1 MSVLDDFD
9 RSSPLAMAADEDG
22 QIFELPGLYALG
34 MQGTH
39 PVLPDWQDYIPLPF
53 GSDLYVLPDR
63 HIIAFDPEQDCIV
76 QIEIYQGKRVWP
88 VAAFLAPAYTQLY
101 QSAYTTEP
109 DAVRLPLYAY
119 TAVGW
124 AKDDFYV
131 TAVRVDEDPRQDLSG
146 VDPKE
151 VEAGAQAV
159 LEQMG
164 SNRLAVHLVQNC
176 VRRYGC
182 PAARNFVLKR
192 YECPLPT
199 SPSCN
204 ADCVGCISRQPA
216 ETGVV
221 ASQSRLDFVPFAT
234 EVAKVA
240 LSHIDAVPDA
250 VVSFGQGC
258 EGEPLMQA
266 NVIAQAIELIRQQ
279 SCKGTINLNT
289 NASLPQAL
297 ERLCLAG
304 LDSIRVSMNS
314 VRPDYYHRYFRPR
327 GYRFDHVLRSLEI
340 ARSLKKW
347 ISLNYFIFPGFTNQD
362 EEIIK
367 LIELVTLFRI
377 DMIQMR
383 NLNIDP
389 QWYIECMG
397 IECLDSPSGGI
408 LEWMKEIKRAAP
420 WIRFGYFNPS
430 LT

>member
-1 MSVLDDFD
+1 MSVLDDFQ
-9 RSSPLAMAADEDG
+9 SLPLALAADEDG
-22 QIFELPGLYALG
+22 HIFELPGLYALG
-34 MQGTH
+34 MQGIH
-39 PVLPDWQDYIPLPF
+39 PALPELQDYIPLPF

-63 HIIAFDPEQDCIV
+63 YILAFDPERDDIV
-76 QIEIYQGKRVWP
+76 QIEFYQGKRVRP

-101 QSAYTTEP
+101 QSAFSLES
-109 DAVRLPLYAY
+109 DAIRLPLYAY
-119 TAVGW
+119 TTAGW
-124 AKDDFYV
+124 LKDDFYV
-131 TAVRVDEDPRQDLSG
+131 TAVRVDQDPRQDLSG
-146 VDPKE
+146 IDDAAI
-151 VEAGAQAV
+151 EAGAESV
-159 LEQMG
+159 LERMG
-164 SNRLAVHLVQNC
+164 QNRLAVHLVQNC

-204 ADCVGCISRQPA
+204 ADCVGCISRQPR

-221 ASQSRLDFVPFAT
+221 ASQNRLNFVPFAA
-234 EVAKVA
+234 EIADVA
-240 LSHIDAVPDA
+240 LEHIQAVPGA

-266 NVIAQAIELIRQQ
+266 GVIEQAIKLIRQQ
-279 SCKGTINLNT
+279 TRSGTINLNT
-289 NASLPQAL
+289 NASLPAAI
-297 ERLCLAG
+297 ERLCQAG

-327 GYRFDHVLRSLEI
+327 GYCFDHVLRSIEI

-362 EEIIK
+362 EEINS

-389 QWYIECMG
+389 QWYIESMG
-397 IECLDSPSGGI
+397 MENLDAPTMGM
-408 LEWMKEIKRAAP
+408 LDWMKKVKHAAP
-420 WIRFGYFNPS
+420 WIRFGYFNPA